1 MALPYGD
8 LCCPCWLLELGL
20 VVMLGAVS
28 PPELPEEVEE
38 SWSALCPKVTVA
50 ERHRIATMMAIG

>member
-1 MALPYGD
+1 MGLPYGD
-8 LCCPCWLLELGL
+8 AGWPCWLEELGF

-38 SWSALCPKVTVA
+38 SWSVLCPKVAEA
-50 ERHRIATMMAIG
+50 ERHKIATMMAIG